1 MKYSNFKGTTQE
13 NTMPMFYGDSMQN
26 SAGNS
31 ILKYFKN
38 KGYITCGSENLCYR
52 ELFAIQGYKNEF
64 TEF

>member
-38 KGYITCGSENLCYR
+38 KGYITCGSENLCHR
-52 ELFAIQGYKNEF
+52 E
-64 TEF
+64 